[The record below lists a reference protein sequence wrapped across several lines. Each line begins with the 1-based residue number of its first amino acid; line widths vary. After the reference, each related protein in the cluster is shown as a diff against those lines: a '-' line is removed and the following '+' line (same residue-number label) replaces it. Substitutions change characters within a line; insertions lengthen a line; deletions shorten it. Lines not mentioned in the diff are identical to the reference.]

1 MVKSSFGFCCKQ
13 IYEKYMSS
21 LQCWFIEINIKK
33 YFNMFKCLKNLYCN
47 KGSILLDI
55 SLKSLEFFSR
65 SRQKQRSSLEPEP
78 PKGEIHSEAGA
89 AKRGDQVRSW
99 SRQKQISSLEP
110 EPPKGEIH
118 SGAGAAKRGDPLRS
132 QCPQK
137 GRSTP
142 EPEPPKAE
150 IFSGAGAAKRGDPL
164 RSRSVKRRNPFGSRS
179 LSRHYSSTLSKRW
192 ELDLVRNVS

>member
-47 KGSILLDI
+47 KGSTSILLDI

-78 PKGEIHSEAGA
+78 PKGEIHSGAGA
-89 AKRGDQVRSW
+89 AKRGDQVRSR
-99 SRQKQISSLEP
+99 SRQKQISSL
-110 EPPKGEIH
+110 
-118 SGAGAAKRGDPLRS
+118 
-132 QCPQK
+132 
-137 GRSTP
+137 

-179 LSRHYSSTLSKRW
+179 LSRHYSSTLSKIW

>member
-33 YFNMFKCLKNLYCN
+33 YFNMFKCLKNVYCN

-55 SLKSLEFFSR
+55 SLKSLEFCSR

-78 PKGEIHSEAGA
+78 PEGEIHSGAGA
-89 AKRGDQVRSW
+89 AKRGDQVRSR

-110 EPPKGEIH
+110 EPPKGEIL
-118 SGAGAAKRGDPLRS
+118 SGAAKRGDPLRS
-132 QCPQK
+132 RCPQK

-142 EPEPPKAE
+142 EPPKAE
-150 IFSGAGAAKRGDPL
+150 IFSRAGAAKRGDPL